1 MQDNTVDA
9 SLGPSS
15 LLVFYG
21 RKPLPSLLSDAGTWE
36 SGMMYMAF
44 SISAFTARSQRGSC
58 RSDQCEIIVRVDS
71 DRKVRTGEIISQLF
85 PRTDLR
91 PAIRANTDI

>member
-36 SGMMYMAF
+36 SGKMYMAF
-44 SISAFTARSQRGSC
+44 SIQHLQLALKGVRVAATNVRLL
-58 RSDQCEIIVRVDS
+58 CEWTPIVRCG
-71 DRKVRTGEIISQLF
+71 RGK
-85 PRTDLR
+85 
-91 PAIRANTDI
+91 